1 MEVKKG
7 VRVEV
12 WQDLEIFLIAGEM
25 SLLLECIIVYTLFQA
40 ESLAY
45 GLSKIYLYIYRFEK
59 MIISARNIPFLP
71 CLNLTYLIL
80 NTLLFFQHFPPF
92 LC

>member
-45 GLSKIYLYIYRFEK
+45 GCQKYIYIYIASR
-59 MIISARNIPFLP
+59 R
-71 CLNLTYLIL
+71 
-80 NTLLFFQHFPPF
+80 
-92 LC
+92 